1 MGVLG
6 SPYPDLVLDK
16 YCIARPWG
24 LSIFGAPF
32 LLITMVASLPCVDVV
47 EVGDGALVVEF
58 LVPLSVIKDVCFVS
72 VQNPRS
78 KRVPSPLPRS

>member
-47 EVGDGALVVEF
+47 EVEDGALVV
-58 LVPLSVIKDVCFVS
+58 LVPLSVIKKSLLCIS
-72 VQNPRS
+72 AES
-78 KRVPSPLPRS
+78 

>member
-47 EVGDGALVVEF
+47 EVEDGALVV
-58 LVPLSVIKDVCFVS
+58 LVPLSVIKKVCFVS

-78 KRVPSPLPRS
+78 KRFPNPLSRS